1 MASDRPLIH
10 SFTLEELELV
20 DAAPEAPFDN
30 LTKLASM
37 MLGTSVSLV
46 SIVQVDRDRQFFK
59 SQKGLPEPWA
69 TERQT
74 PLSHSFCQHVVH
86 ENRPVAIDNAPAH
99 KLVKD
104 NLAIA
109 ALNVIAY
116 LGVPIY
122 SPENTPIGALCAIE
136 GKARSWLDNDITILQ
151 QLASCVSDAI
161 LLKATIKTNEILI
174 QRQSEQC
181 ERTESRSQAFLEA
194 APDATVIVDDA
205 GRMQVVNAQTEV
217 LFGYHREALIG
228 RSVEMLIP
236 ERFKSGH
243 VIRRERYFEK
253 PHPRPIGVGPEFFGR
268 RKDGSEFPVEI
279 NLSPVGSDRQR
290 LISAAIRD
298 ISERQKMEHQN
309 RVQQR
314 ELAHVGRL
322 TTMGEMAAGLAH
334 ELNQPLTAITQYC
347 DAAIVAMTKGDVV
360 DTDVATCLKEAYEQA
375 QRAGNII
382 RQLRQF
388 VRKGETEKSPIML
401 NHLVEQTAKLIE
413 PEARDKNV
421 RIILTLTDEI
431 TDVVLDRIQIAQVLV
446 NLIHNGIDAIET
458 ASSEKR
464 AIMIE
469 SALDEGFVQVTVQ
482 DTGPG
487 LRSLEDA
494 FKPYETSKSEGLGMG
509 LSISR
514 SIVEAHGGRLWAAP
528 ETSEG
533 ARFHFTLPVQGPV

>member
-1 MASDRPLIH
+1 MVSDRPPIH

-20 DAAPEAPFDN
+20 DAPPEISFDN
-30 LTKLASM
+30 LTKLTSM
-37 MLGTSVSLV
+37 MLDTPVSLV
-46 SIVQVDRDRQFFK
+46 SIIQVDKDRQFFK

-74 PLSHSFCQHVVH
+74 PLSHSFCQHVVR
-86 ENRPVAIDNAPAH
+86 ENRALAIDNAPTH
-99 KLVKD
+99 QLVKD

-109 ALNVIAY
+109 DLNVIAY

-122 SPENTPIGALCAIE
+122 SPENRPVGALCAIE
-136 GKARSWLDNDITILQ
+136 GKARSWSDNDVTILQ

-174 QRQSEQC
+174 QRQSELCQ
-181 ERTESRSQAFLEA
+181 RTESQWQAFLES
-194 APDATVIVDDA
+194 APDATVIIDDA
-205 GRMQVVNAQTEV
+205 GTMQIVNAQAEV
-217 LFGYHREALIG
+217 LFGYRRETLIG
-228 RSVEMLIP
+228 RPVEILIP
-236 ERFKSGH
+236 DRFKNGHASHRERF
-243 VIRRERYFEK
+243 FEE
-253 PHPRPIGVGPEFFGR
+253 PHPRPIGTDLELFGR

-279 NLSPVGSDRQR
+279 SLSSIGSDKKR
-290 LISAAIRD
+290 LVSAAIRD
-298 ISERQKMEHQN
+298 ISERREMEHKS
-309 RVQQR
+309 RTQQR
-314 ELAHVGRL
+314 ELVHVGRL
-322 TTMGEMAAGLAH
+322 TMMGEMATGLAH

-347 DAAIVAMTKGDVV
+347 DAALVIMTTSEADEPDV
-360 DTDVATCLKEAYEQA
+360 TQFLMEAYEQA

-388 VRKGETEKSPIML
+388 VRKGETEKLPIML

-421 RIILTLTDEI
+421 QISLILADEI
-431 TDVVLDRIQIAQVLV
+431 TDVILDRVQIAQVLV
-446 NLIHNGIDAIET
+446 NLIRNGIDAIET

-464 AIMIE
+464 AIKIE
-469 SALDEGFVQVTVQ
+469 SALGEGCVRVTMQ

-487 LRSLEDA
+487 LRSIEDA

-514 SIVEAHGGRLWAAP
+514 SIVEAHGGRLWAEP
-528 ETSEG
+528 ETGRG
-533 ARFHFTLPVQGPV
+533 AFHKFGW

>member
-1 MASDRPLIH
+1 MVSDRPPIH

-20 DAAPEAPFDN
+20 DAPPEISFDN
-30 LTKLASM
+30 LTKLTSM
-37 MLGTSVSLV
+37 MLDTPVSLV
-46 SIVQVDRDRQFFK
+46 SIIQVDKDRQFFK

-74 PLSHSFCQHVVH
+74 PLSHSFCQHVVR
-86 ENRPVAIDNAPAH
+86 ENRALAIDNAPTH
-99 KLVKD
+99 QLVKD

-109 ALNVIAY
+109 DLNVIAY

-122 SPENTPIGALCAIE
+122 SPENRPVGALCAIE
-136 GKARSWLDNDITILQ
+136 GKARSWSDNDVTILQ

-174 QRQSEQC
+174 QRQSELCQ
-181 ERTESRSQAFLEA
+181 RTESQWQAFLES
-194 APDATVIVDDA
+194 APDATVIIDDA
-205 GRMQVVNAQTEV
+205 GTMQIVNAQAEV
-217 LFGYHREALIG
+217 LFGYRRETLIG
-228 RSVEMLIP
+228 RPVEILIP
-236 ERFKSGH
+236 DRFKNGHASHRERF
-243 VIRRERYFEK
+243 FEE
-253 PHPRPIGVGPEFFGR
+253 PHPRPIGTDLELFGR

-279 NLSPVGSDRQR
+279 SLSSIGSDKKR
-290 LISAAIRD
+290 LVSAAIRD
-298 ISERQKMEHQN
+298 ISERREMEHKS
-309 RVQQR
+309 RTQQR
-314 ELAHVGRL
+314 ELVHVGRL
-322 TTMGEMAAGLAH
+322 TMMGEMATGLAH

-347 DAAIVAMTKGDVV
+347 DAALVIMTTSEADEPDV
-360 DTDVATCLKEAYEQA
+360 TQFLMEAYEQA

-388 VRKGETEKSPIML
+388 VRKGETEKLPIML

-421 RIILTLTDEI
+421 QISLILADEI
-431 TDVVLDRIQIAQVLV
+431 TDVILDRVQIAQVLV
-446 NLIHNGIDAIET
+446 NLIRNGIDAIET

-464 AIMIE
+464 AIKIE
-469 SALDEGFVQVTVQ
+469 SALGEGCVRVTMQ

-487 LRSLEDA
+487 LRSIEDA

-514 SIVEAHGGRLWAAP
+514 SIVEAHGGRLWAEP
-528 ETSEG
+528 ETGRG
-533 ARFHFTLPVQGPV
+533 ARFHFTLPVQAPA